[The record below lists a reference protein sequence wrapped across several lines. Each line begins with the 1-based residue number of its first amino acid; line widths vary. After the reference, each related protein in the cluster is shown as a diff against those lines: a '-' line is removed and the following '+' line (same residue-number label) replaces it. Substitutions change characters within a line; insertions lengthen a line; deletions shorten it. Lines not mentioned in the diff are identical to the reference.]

1 MKEGRKSNK
10 IVSLVLAA
18 IMMVSV
24 FAVSTPEQ
32 VQAAGEL
39 SFKGSGT
46 STVAI
51 TDDECAYV
59 TGKENYIKFKPSK
72 TGYVTVTIKNNSTAA
87 SGGAAGFLTF
97 CNGSKS
103 SLGQNQEYFDTIG
116 EGSRYYTRTYGVKKG
131 KTYFFKIKS
140 VGGVKITAKAVSVK
154 KGTNNSRSKAKTLGK
169 NKTAKGVIIAGEN
182 KADWY
187 KIKVTKRQQVK
198 INYNVKTNGAQYSN
212 GTVSYYNGLKIA
224 LYQKNGK
231 PFADGNNYYALANVK
246 NPKDVDGPYYLYNSY
261 TYKKS
266 GIDPGTYYIKVERY
280 NRTSSGYYTIK
291 WK

>member
-103 SLGQNQEYFDTIG
+103 PLGQNQEYFDTIG

-198 INYNVKTNGAQYSN
+198 MRIIFLRLYVLHFGYIKRPHNGFVSAYYEIFLFIPYS
-212 GTVSYYNGLKIA
+212 TKSTRSAEVCIHRA
-224 LYQKNGK
+224 L
-231 PFADGNNYYALANVK
+231 
-246 NPKDVDGPYYLYNSY
+246 PYSSGSSCPSPSSGSSGSSGSSFG
-261 TYKKS
+261 KS
-266 GIDPGTYYIKVERY
+266 GLSIPPRIP
-280 NRTSSGYYTIK
+280 SSSRL
-291 WK
+291 

>member
-1 MKEGRKSNK
+1 MKEGRKCNK

-39 SFKGSGT
+39 SFKGSGK

-51 TDDECAYV
+51 SDDECTYV
-59 TGKENYIKFKPSK
+59 TGKETYIKFKPSK
-72 TGYVTVTIKNNSTAA
+72 TGYVTVTLKNNSTAA
-87 SGGAAGFLTF
+87 SGGAAGYLTF
-97 CNGSKS
+97 CNGNKS
-103 SLGQNQEYFDTIG
+103 SLGQNREYYDTVG

-131 KTYFFKIKS
+131 KTYFFKIES
-140 VGGVKITAKAVSVK
+140 VGGVKVSANVVSAK
-154 KGTNNSRSKAKTLGK
+154 KGTNNTKSKAKSLGK
-169 NKTAKGVIIAGEN
+169 NKTAKGLIIAGEN

-198 INYNVKTNGAQYSN
+198 INYNVKTNGAQYSSEI
-212 GTVSYYNGLKIA
+212 VSCYNGLKIA

-231 PFADGNNYYALANVK
+231 PFADGSNYYALANIE

-280 NRTSSGYYTIK
+280 NKTSSGYYTIK